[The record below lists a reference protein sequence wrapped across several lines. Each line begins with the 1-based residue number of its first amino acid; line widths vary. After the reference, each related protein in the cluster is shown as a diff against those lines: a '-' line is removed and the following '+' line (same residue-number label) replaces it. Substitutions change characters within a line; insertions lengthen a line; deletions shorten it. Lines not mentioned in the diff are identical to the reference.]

1 MNRRF
6 RSRLHTFALATFAA
20 MTVASCS
27 GDAPATIPPAHNGPR
42 SVYVALGNGETA
54 GNGVP
59 NKIRD
64 AWPQLV
70 YRAAFPRRTVFA
82 NFGQSDVSVSE
93 ALRTQLVP
101 ALALRP
107 TVATVDL
114 TEDTFLTRD
123 VPSFEAGLTTL
134 VTRLQRGGRTLVV
147 LGNVLP
153 GDREPGVL
161 ACLPDPPAGT
171 GACQIGPIDDLA
183 AQTANDDAFNA
194 AIARVAE
201 KAGAPLVDLHAAF
214 LAARARGQE
223 DALWAGNTFSPN
235 QAGHAVMARAF
246 ERAIRT
252 AQQSGS

>member
-1 MNRRF
+1 M
-6 RSRLHTFALATFAA
+6 SAARLRPVALVALLASAMFA
-20 MTVASCS
+20 CS
-27 GDAPATIPPAHNGPR
+27 DGAPATIPAARPGPQ
-42 SVYVALGNGETA
+42 SVFVALGNGETG

-70 YRAAFPRRTVFA
+70 FRATFPRRTVFA
-82 NFGQSDVSVSE
+82 NFGQSDVSVAE
-93 ALRTQLVP
+93 ALRTQVP
-101 ALALRP
+101 AALALRP

-123 VPSFEAGLTTL
+123 VDAFEADLTTL

-161 ACLPDPPAGT
+161 ACLPDPPPGL
-171 GACQIGPIDDLA
+171 GPCEIGPIDDLA
-183 AQTANDDAFNA
+183 AETANDDAFNA

-201 KAGAPLVDLHAAF
+201 ETGAPLADIHAAF
-214 LAARARGQE
+214 LAARAEGGE

-235 QAGHAVMARAF
+235 ASGHALIAKVF
-246 ERAIRT
+246 ERTIRA
-252 AQQSGS
+252 AQKPAR

>member
-1 MNRRF
+1 M
-6 RSRLHTFALATFAA
+6 SVTRLRIVAVVALLGG
-20 MTVASCS
+20 TVLACS
-27 GDAPATIPPAHNGPR
+27 GREPTTIPAARGGAR

-82 NFGQSDVSVSE
+82 NFGQSDVSVAE
-93 ALRTQLVP
+93 ALRTQLPP

-114 TEDTFLTRD
+114 TEDTFLTHD
-123 VPSFEAGLTTL
+123 VAGFEADLTTL
-134 VTRLQRGGRTLVV
+134 VTRLQRRGRTLVV

-161 ACLPDPPAGT
+161 ACLPNPPAGSNP
-171 GACQIGPIDDLA
+171 CEIGPIADLSSETVA
-183 AQTANDDAFNA
+183 DDAFNA
-194 AIARVAE
+194 AIARVA
-201 KAGAPLVDLHAAF
+201 ARTGAPLADIHAAF
-214 LAARARGQE
+214 LVARARGAE
-223 DALWAGNTFSPN
+223 DALWAGNNFSPN
-235 QAGHAVMARAF
+235 EAGHAVIALTF
-246 ERAIRT
+246 ERTIRA
-252 AQQSGS
+252 AQR

>member
-1 MNRRF
+1 M
-6 RSRLHTFALATFAA
+6 
-20 MTVASCS
+20 
-27 GDAPATIPPAHNGPR
+27 
-42 SVYVALGNGETA
+42 ALGNGETG

-82 NFGQSDVSVSE
+82 NFGQSDVSVAE
-93 ALRTQLVP
+93 ALRTQLPP

-123 VPSFEAGLTTL
+123 VARFEADLTTL

-161 ACLPDPPAGT
+161 ACLPNPPAGS
-171 GACQIGPIDDLA
+171 GPCEIGPVDDLA
-183 AQTANDDAFNA
+183 AQTARDDAFNA
-194 AIARVAE
+194 AIERVA
-201 KAGAPLVDLHAAF
+201 ARTGAPLADLHAAF
-214 LAARARGQE
+214 LAARARGGE
-223 DALWAGNTFSPN
+223 DALWAGQHVLPQRIRAPAHRARVRARDRRCAPGRVN
-235 QAGHAVMARAF
+235 AGGADVRDPAARP
-246 ERAIRT
+246 ERTLGNRP
-252 AQQSGS
+252 GHD

>member
-1 MNRRF
+1 MIPPRRTR
-6 RSRLHTFALATFAA
+6 RSTIALATVAA
-20 MTVASCS
+20 ITVASCS
-27 GDAPATIPPAHNGPR
+27 GGVPATIPPAHRGPH

-54 GNGVP
+54 GNGVA

-70 YRAAFPRRTVFA
+70 YRAVFPRRTVFA

-93 ALRTQLVP
+93 ALDTQLVP
-101 ALALRP
+101 ALALHP

-123 VPSFEAGLTTL
+123 VPGFEADLTTL
-134 VTRLQRGGRTLVV
+134 VTRLQGGGRTLVV

-161 ACLPDPPAGT
+161 ACLPDPPAGS
-171 GACQIGPIDDLA
+171 GPCQIGPIDDLA
-183 AQTANDDAFNA
+183 AQTANDDAFNS

-201 KAGAPLVDLHAAF
+201 KTGAPLVDLHAAF
-214 LAARARGQE
+214 LTARARGRE

-235 QAGHAVMARAF
+235 QSGHALMARTFARVI
-246 ERAIRT
+246 RAARK
-252 AQQSGS
+252 SEG

>member
-1 MNRRF
+1 MTAVRR
-6 RSRLHTFALATFAA
+6 RLAA
-20 MTVASCS
+20 VVLLVAGTAMACS
-27 GDAPATIPPAHNGPR
+27 DGAPATLPAARTGAR
-42 SVYVALGNGETA
+42 SVYVALGNGETG

-70 YRAAFPRRTVFA
+70 FRAAFPRRTVFA
-82 NFGQSDVSVSE
+82 NFGQSDVSVAE
-93 ALRTQLVP
+93 ALRTQLPP

-123 VPSFEAGLTTL
+123 VDGFESDLTTL

-161 ACLPDPPAGT
+161 ACLPEPPAGS
-171 GACQIGPIDDLA
+171 GPCEIGPIDDLA
-183 AQTANDDAFNA
+183 TQTANDAAFNA
-194 AIARVAE
+194 AIARVAQRT
-201 KAGAPLVDLHAAF
+201 GAPLADLHAAF
-214 LAARARGQE
+214 LDARARDEE

-235 QAGHAVMARAF
+235 ESGHAVIAKVF
-246 ERAIRT
+246 ERAIRD
-252 AQQSGS
+252 APKAAPSK